1 MKLTVRVKIIA
12 SFLLILT
19 FSCTIVFI
27 GAMIISNQSI
37 LNEVKENQ
45 FSYANSL
52 IELQRKTE
60 LSTQDILNVSIN
72 NMYTSRVLD
81 EIEEHSLSQEMLE
94 KIDRDEKVF
103 VFNKLLAAPSTLIR
117 LGDETVKITFRKQD
131 TFGVFRMRVA
141 LILLSILVMTCI
153 MLFFISGKMVRP
165 VQKLTSATQKI
176 ADGDFDVFVEGK
188 RNDEIGIL
196 INNFNHMV
204 KKLNSMEYLQKD
216 FIRNVSHEFK
226 TPIASIH
233 GFAKLLQSENLS
245 GEERLEF
252 SKIILEETERLSKL
266 SSNILKLSKL
276 EYQSEIT
283 EKKPFRL
290 DEQIRSA
297 IVLLEPKWNE
307 KNLQLDV
314 TMEKTICLG
323 DEELLQQVWINL
335 IENAIKFTDP
345 NGTITVNID
354 KESDFLKVSVSD
366 SGAGMDEETKQRIF
380 ERFFQGNTS
389 HSTEGSGLGM
399 SIVKRILELS
409 GGQIEVE
416 SIQGKGSTFLVK
428 LPAMPVK

>member
-60 LSTQDILNVSIN
+60 LSAQDILNISIS

-81 EIEEHSLSQEMLE
+81 EIDEYSLSKETLT
-94 KIDRDEKVF
+94 KLDRDKKAF
-103 VFNKLLAAPSTLIR
+103 VFNKLLAAPSTLVR

-141 LILLSILVMTCI
+141 LILLSILVLTCI
-153 MLFFISGKMVRP
+153 MLFFISGKMVKP
-165 VQKLTSATQKI
+165 VQKLTAATQKV
-176 ADGDFDVFVEGK
+176 ADGDFDVFVEGQ

-276 EYQSEIT
+276 ENQSEIT
-283 EKKPFRL
+283 EKKPFQL
-290 DEQIRSA
+290 DEQIRSV
-297 IVLLEPKWNE
+297 IVLLEPKWSE

-314 TMEKTICLG
+314 TLEKTICLG

-335 IENAIKFTDP
+335 LENAIKFTDP
-345 NGTITVNID
+345 NGTIVVSID
-354 KESDFLKVSVSD
+354 KKSDLLEVTVSD
-366 SGAGMDEETKQRIF
+366 SGVGMDKETTQRIF

-389 HSTEGSGLGM
+389 HSTEGSGLGL

-416 SIQGKGSTFLVK
+416 STPEKGSTFLIK

>member
-19 FSCTIVFI
+19 FSCIIVFI

-37 LNEVKENQ
+37 LNEVKEDQ

-52 IELQRKTE
+52 MELQRKTE
-60 LSTQDILNVSIN
+60 LSTQDILNISIS
-72 NMYTSRVLD
+72 NMYTSRVLGESD
-81 EIEEHSLSQEMLE
+81 EQSLNKETLA
-94 KIDRDEKVF
+94 KLDRDEKVF
-103 VFNKLLAAPSTLIR
+103 VFNKLFAAPSTLVR
-117 LGDETVKITFRKQD
+117 LGDETVKVTFRKQD
-131 TFGVFRMRVA
+131 TFDVFRMRVA
-141 LILLSILVMTCI
+141 LILISILVLTCI

-165 VQKLTSATQKI
+165 VQKLTAATQKV

-276 EYQSEIT
+276 ENQSEIS

-290 DEQIRSA
+290 DEQIRSV
-297 IVLLEPKWNE
+297 IVLLEPKWSE
-307 KNLQLDV
+307 KNLQFDV

-345 NGTITVNID
+345 NGTIAVNVD
-354 KESDFLKVSVSD
+354 NESDFVKAAVSD
-366 SGAGMDEETKQRIF
+366 SGAGMNEETTQRIF

-389 HSTEGSGLGM
+389 HSTEGSGLGL
-399 SIVKRILELS
+399 SIVKRILVLS

-416 SIQGKGSTFLVK
+416 STPGKGSTFLIK
-428 LPAMPVK
+428 LPAMPAK

>member
-19 FSCTIVFI
+19 FSCIIVFI

-52 IELQRKTE
+52 MELQRKTE
-60 LSTQDILNVSIN
+60 LSTQDILNISIN

-81 EIEEHSLSQEMLE
+81 EIDEHSLNKETLA
-94 KIDRDEKVF
+94 KLDRDEKVF
-103 VFNKLLAAPSTLIR
+103 VFNKLFSAPSTLVR

-131 TFGVFRMRVA
+131 AIDVFRMRVA
-141 LILLSILVMTCI
+141 LILLSILVLTCI

-165 VQKLTSATQKI
+165 VQKLTAATQKV
-176 ADGDFDVFVEGK
+176 ADGDFDVFVEDK

-276 EYQSEIT
+276 ENQSEIS

-297 IVLLEPKWNE
+297 IVLLEPKWSE

-345 NGTITVNID
+345 NGTITVNVD
-354 KESDFLKVSVSD
+354 NENDFVKVAISD
-366 SGAGMDEETKQRIF
+366 SGAGMDEETTQRIF

-389 HSTEGSGLGM
+389 HSTEGSGLGL

-409 GGQIEVE
+409 GGQVEVA
-416 SIQGKGSTFLVK
+416 SIQGKGSTFLIK
-428 LPAMPVK
+428 LPAMPAK